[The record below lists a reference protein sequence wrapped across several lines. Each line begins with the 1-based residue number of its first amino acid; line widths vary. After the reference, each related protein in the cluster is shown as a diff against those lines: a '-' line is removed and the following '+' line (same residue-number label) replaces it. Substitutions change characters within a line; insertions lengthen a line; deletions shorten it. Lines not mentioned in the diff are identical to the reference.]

1 MQVAKLKAFRQEAYE
16 YLGKAR
22 DATFELTDAI
32 LLTRNA
38 YSLADLSLSPVFRRQ
53 WSSAYEALQDT
64 RPQRRN
70 LMQLYV
76 EQIPI
81 EVRPILAG
89 DHTAW
94 SRQEAVTLQERTI
107 EHQPN
112 QVFGNRPIT
121 IGQGYSTIAWI
132 PEESGSW
139 ALPLRHERITSWE
152 NPIEKAAWQLA
163 QVCQSLAVRPIS
175 LWDSEYG
182 CAPFVL
188 QTADIAAD
196 KLMRLRSNLC
206 FWTSPP
212 VYSGKGRPRVH
223 GDKFKLNDSSTWSEP
238 EADVGVND
246 PQLGQLRVRLWRGL
260 HFRQAPEHS
269 LLLMRVERLEMRPS
283 GKMPKSLWLAWVG
296 EQMPSLDEVWR
307 LYLRRFGIDHWYR
320 FAKQRLHWTL
330 PKLTTPQQCERS
342 RDLMPLLS
350 WELWLARDIVTD
362 NPLPWQ
368 KSQLKLTP
376 GRVIQSLGGVL
387 AVIGTPASPPK
398 TRGKSPGWPT
408 GQPRL
413 PRTRY
418 PIVKKG
424 TLKLKHSFKKSP

>member
-1 MQVAKLKAFRQEAYE
+1 MTAYMQLAKLQAFRQEAYE

-70 LMQLYV
+70 LMQLYIQ
-76 EQIPI
+76 QIPTV
-81 EVRPILAG
+81 VRPLLAG

-94 SRQEAVTLQERTI
+94 ARQEAVTLKERTI

-112 QVFGNRPIT
+112 QIFGNRPIT
-121 IGQGYSTIAWI
+121 VGQGYSTIAWI

-152 NPIEKAAWQLA
+152 NPIGKAAWQLA

-188 QTADIAAD
+188 QTANIAAD

-206 FWTSPP
+206 FWT
-212 VYSGKGRPRVH
+212 R
-223 GDKFKLNDSSTWSEP
+223 SE
-238 EADVGVND
+238 E
-246 PQLGQLRVRLWRGL
+246 
-260 HFRQAPEHS
+260 
-269 LLLMRVERLEMRPS
+269 
-283 GKMPKSLWLAWVG
+283 
-296 EQMPSLDEVWR
+296 
-307 LYLRRFGIDHWYR
+307 
-320 FAKQRLHWTL
+320 
-330 PKLTTPQQCERS
+330 
-342 RDLMPLLS
+342 
-350 WELWLARDIVTD
+350 
-362 NPLPWQ
+362 
-368 KSQLKLTP
+368 
-376 GRVIQSLGGVL
+376 
-387 AVIGTPASPPK
+387 
-398 TRGKSPGWPT
+398 
-408 GQPRL
+408 
-413 PRTRY
+413 
-418 PIVKKG
+418 
-424 TLKLKHSFKKSP
+424 